1 MNIQILKQLRR
12 DFGKKYKITLP
23 SMNNLRWHSVT
34 TDPRYDYL
42 LEDFNILRKKI
53 RRYIIKLII

>member
-42 LEDFNILRKKI
+42 LEDFNILRKKFVDT
-53 RRYIIKLII
+53 L